1 MELRNLAS
9 TKSVTVR
16 EFRCT
21 AGPDAKPFAELHGES
36 GIAYVARGSF
46 GYRYRGR
53 AHEMV
58 AGGVISGL
66 GRDEYV
72 CTHDH
77 HACGDV
83 CLSIRIA
90 PEMADELGAKN
101 RHWRTGALPPLPDIA
116 VLGELASV
124 AAQGGSDVAVEEAAA
139 VLAAR
144 FFAHAGA
151 RAPDAGSASDGDRR
165 RAVEAALWIDEN
177 AQSEIDLAAASDVAG
192 LSRFHFLRVF
202 RRTLGVTPHQHLVRA
217 RLRRAARLLAASDLP
232 VTEIAYE
239 CGFADLSN
247 FVRSFHRAAGRSP
260 GAFRRHARTRGA
272 DSNFLQE
279 SRAAVV

>member
-1 MELRNLAS
+1 MQLRDLVD
-9 TKSVTVR
+9 TKSVRVR

-21 AGPDAKPFAELHGES
+21 AGPNSKAFPEMHGES
-36 GIAYVARGSF
+36 GIAYVVKGSF

-72 CTHDH
+72 CTHEH

-90 PEMADELGAKN
+90 PEMADELGARN
-101 RHWRTGALPPLPDIA
+101 AHWRTGALPPLPDIA
-116 VLGELASV
+116 VLGELAAV
-124 AAQGGSDVAVEEAAA
+124 AAEGGSDVAVEEAAA

-151 RAPDAGSASDGDRR
+151 RAPDAGAASGADRR

-177 AQSEIDLAAASDVAG
+177 AGREIDLAAAADVAG

-217 RLRRAARLLAASDLP
+217 RLRRAVRLLSASDLS
-232 VTEIAYE
+232 VTDVAYD

-247 FVRSFHRAAGRSP
+247 FVRSFRRAAGASP
-260 GAFRRHARTRGA
+260 GEFRRRAR
-272 DSNFLQE
+272 SNFLQE
-279 SRAAVV
+279 PVLPVV